1 MNAYLVQIDGFAGST
16 PVAVRLASHDDPALC
31 HLDGQTWW
39 PAIVTL
45 PKLRYDFF
53 DGAFG
58 GGITTPT
65 GQITVQ
71 VETVP
76 TLPALALHDARFRL
90 WKGTLGDAFGA
101 YSLLFDGRV
110 QDQPTIANGIAS
122 INFAVDDSWLDEPL
136 LATYAGTGGAE
147 GPAELKG
154 QVKQLLLGTPRFVE
168 GTLVDIV
175 NSVFQLSAYGAI
187 EGFDQAFDRLSRF
200 GAPVANAP
208 SLATLIALD
217 IAPGAWATC
226 LAGGYAR
233 FGAPPVGP
241 VTFHVRGD
249 AAATLG
255 SSFAARVRSPGGL
268 IGRIAQIAGAV
279 SRVSLPSL
287 AALNSACP
295 YFLSVVVDEQTT
307 PRDLILRIASSV
319 NAVPIVTWLGTLVVV
334 PIGIGTPSLTLAA
347 DGSALPPVRDVRQV
361 AVGAPFWRIAQQAER
376 TYRVHALGDI
386 AFDLTLVDRGA
397 YDAGTSY
404 REGDI
409 VTIGDGSR
417 FVFVGNSPATG
428 STPSDG
434 NANWSRMT
442 NPVTG
447 TPGADGSGA
456 FTLINLANTTIG
468 PNWIE
473 KTSETTGGWDASAHS
488 AERFVAGCSLGFTVP
503 QTNKALFVGLNSD
516 PTTDASYASI
526 DYAFYCTEI
535 GTLSAWQSGNQVEH
549 LGSYAAGDRFQ
560 ITYDGA
566 QVRWLRNGAVLRTVA
581 VVTATPLALDTSL
594 AHIGGRVENIT
605 WAGAGTAGAPG
616 VRGDDGITHYE
627 WNAYADNISGT
638 VNFTT
643 GAPGGRAFIGRAIN
657 KTTPIESENPLDYQ
671 WVAYTGPANFGLV
684 NFNGNS
690 IVGPNFIQRIAGH
703 SAWDAS
709 AHSSESFTGGAA
721 LSFKNATSVH
731 AIMVGL
737 NSDPTTD
744 ASYASLDYAWY
755 MAEDSH
761 LQIYESGALI
771 ADYGVQPAGVTMQIV
786 YNGKTVR
793 YYHGATFVR
802 EVATTPNRR
811 FWFDSSLATPGARIE
826 NVTWAAAGQAGEDGS
841 DGRAVDLSAAT
852 VALTADYLGNPKSG
866 QLPRTVKATYLSG
879 GNNVSGG
886 TAWSIIYASNC
897 SVSVDGN
904 GLCTISAATG
914 PGSFIV
920 RGTYGGTTI
929 DKTVPIT
936 VTADPA
942 PPTTADSGS
951 TTQFNVTTGAY
962 GTPTQGILTIMSSGS
977 GTINYSLGITYDVAH
992 SGGVKYAQFNA
1003 KAVYRLAGSGS
1014 GFSDMATE
1022 TIGSDATWD
1031 PNGLA
1036 PGEPSFESGSVSF
1049 SGVKSGLSANTPYE
1063 VAFQARNVG
1072 SSAAVN
1078 LYGAGVASRS

>member
-31 HLDGQTWW
+31 HLDEQTWW

-65 GQITVQ
+65 GQIAVQ
-71 VETVP
+71 VDTVP
-76 TLPALALHDARFRL
+76 TLPGLALHDARFRL

-101 YSLLFDGRV
+101 YTLLFDGRV
-110 QDQPTIANGIAS
+110 QDQPTIADGVAS
-122 INFAVDDSWLDEPL
+122 INFSVDDGWLDQPL

-147 GPAELKG
+147 GPADLKG

-200 GAPVANAP
+200 GAPVADAT
-208 SLATLIALD
+208 SLAALIALD

-255 SSFAARVRSPGGL
+255 SPFAARVRSPGGL

-287 AALNSACP
+287 AALNTAYP
-295 YFLSVVVDEQTT
+295 YYLSVVVNEQTT

-319 NAVPIVTWLGTLVVV
+319 NAVPVVTWLGTLVVV

-347 DGSALPPVRDVRQV
+347 DGTALPPVRNVRQV

-428 STPSDG
+428 STPSDA

-447 TPGADGSGA
+447 TPGVPGAD
-456 FTLINLANTTIG
+456 
-468 PNWIE
+468 
-473 KTSETTGGWDASAHS
+473 
-488 AERFVAGCSLGFTVP
+488 
-503 QTNKALFVGLNSD
+503 
-516 PTTDASYASI
+516 
-526 DYAFYCTEI
+526 
-535 GTLSAWQSGNQVEH
+535 
-549 LGSYAAGDRFQ
+549 
-560 ITYDGA
+560 
-566 QVRWLRNGAVLRTVA
+566 
-581 VVTATPLALDTSL
+581 
-594 AHIGGRVENIT
+594 
-605 WAGAGTAGAPG
+605 GAPG
-616 VRGDDGITHYE
+616 APGADGIIYYE
-627 WNAYADNISGT
+627 WVAYADSPDGT
-638 VNFTT
+638 LNFAT
-643 GAPGGRAFIGRAIN
+643 GTPNGRTYQGRAPG
-657 KTTPIESENPLDYQ
+657 KTTSTEGTNPADYT
-671 WVAYTGPANFGLV
+671 WSAYVGPPNFGLV
-684 NFNGNS
+684 AGANMVVSGARLFKNG
-690 IVGPNFIQRIAGH
+690 GGY
-703 SAWDAS
+703 AWDS
-709 AHSSESFTGGAA
+709 QVYSSESFTGGAYV
-721 LSFKNATSVH
+721 SFRPEIADQMM
-731 AIMVGL
+731 IGL
-737 NSDPTTD
+737 NTDPTTNAD
-744 ASYASLDYAWY
+744 FNSIDHAIYISAAGYWDCRTNNGSTILFTGSGWVLG
-755 MAEDSH
+755 DSF
-761 LQIYESGALI
+761 ALHYRGN
-771 ADYGVQPAGVTMQIV
+771 AVDFKKNGVTHYTLAVAAGQ
-786 YNGKTVR
+786 
-793 YYHGATFVR
+793 TF
-802 EVATTPNRR
+802 
-811 FWFDSSLATPGARIE
+811 WLDSSFAAQGHNATILA
-826 NVTWAAAGQAGEDGS
+826 WAAAGAAGSDGANGS
-841 DGRAVDLSAAT
+841 AGTDGRAVDLSAAT
-852 VALTADYLGNPKSG
+852 VAVTADYLGNPKSG

-879 GNNVSGG
+879 GTNVSGS
-886 TAWSIIYASNC
+886 TSWSIIYTSNC

-920 RGTYGGTTI
+920 RGSYGGTTI
-929 DKTVPIT
+929 DKTIPIT

-977 GTINYSLGITYDVAH
+977 GTITYSLGITYDVAH
-992 SGGVKYAQFNA
+992 SGGAKYAQFSA

-1014 GFSDMATE
+1014 GFSDMASE
-1022 TIGSDATWD
+1022 TIGSDATWGPD
-1031 PNGLA
+1031 GLA

-1049 SGVKSGLSANTPYE
+1049 SGVKTGLSANTPYE

>member
-1 MNAYLVQIDGFAGST
+1 MNAYLVQIDGYAGST

-71 VETVP
+71 VDTVP
-76 TLPALALHDARFRL
+76 TLPGLAMHDARFRL
-90 WKGTLGDAFGA
+90 WKGTLGDAFSA
-101 YSLLFDGRV
+101 YTLLFDGRV
-110 QDQPTIANGIAS
+110 QDQPTVADGVAS
-122 INFAVDDSWLDEPL
+122 INFAVDDRWLDEPL

-200 GAPVANAP
+200 GAPVANAA
-208 SLATLIALD
+208 SLAALIALD

-334 PIGIGTPSLTLAA
+334 PIGIGTPSLTLAV
-347 DGSALPPVRDVRQV
+347 DGTALPPVRNVKQV

-447 TPGADGSGA
+447 TPGADGA
-456 FTLINLANTTIG
+456 
-468 PNWIE
+468 P
-473 KTSETTGGWDASAHS
+473 
-488 AERFVAGCSLGFTVP
+488 
-503 QTNKALFVGLNSD
+503 
-516 PTTDASYASI
+516 
-526 DYAFYCTEI
+526 
-535 GTLSAWQSGNQVEH
+535 
-549 LGSYAAGDRFQ
+549 
-560 ITYDGA
+560 
-566 QVRWLRNGAVLRTVA
+566 
-581 VVTATPLALDTSL
+581 
-594 AHIGGRVENIT
+594 
-605 WAGAGTAGAPG
+605 GAPG
-616 VRGDDGITHYE
+616 ADGVTLYTWIVF
-627 WNAYADNISGT
+627 ADSADGQ
-638 VNFTT
+638 VNFST
-643 GAPGGRAFIGRAIN
+643 GTPGGRAFIGIAAN
-657 KTTPIESENPLDYQ
+657 KTTPTESTNPADYQ
-671 WVAYTGPANFGLV
+671 WSAYRGPANFGLV
-684 NFNGNS
+684 NFNGNT
-690 IVGPNFIQRIAGH
+690 IVGPNFIEKVAG
-703 SAWDAS
+703 SFDWNAS
-709 AHSSESFTGGAA
+709 AYSSENFRGGAQTSFTFDAPY
-721 LSFKNATSVH
+721 SVM
-731 AIMVGL
+731 AGL
-737 NSDPTTD
+737 NTDPTTD
-744 ASYASLDYAWY
+744 AGFASLDHAFYVDGSGPTLY
-755 MAEDSH
+755 
-761 LQIYESGALI
+761 IFESGTPIFLGSHI
-771 ADYGVQPAGVTMQIV
+771 PGTVMQIV
-786 YNGKTVR
+786 YNNRTVK
-793 YYHGATFVR
+793 YIYGSTLVR
-802 EVATTPNRR
+802 EIATSSDLR
-811 FWFDSSLATPGARIE
+811 FNFDTSLAGNSRIG
-826 NVTWAAAGQAGEDGS
+826 NITFAAAGRAGEDGS
-841 DGRAVDLSAAT
+841 AGADGTDGTDGRAVDLSAAT

-897 SVSVDGN
+897 SASVDGN

-1014 GFSDMATE
+1014 GFSDMTTE

-1049 SGVKSGLSANTPYE
+1049 SGVKSGLSANAPYE